1 MVGPGS
7 VDHTCNI
14 CLDTLGAN
22 GGVSTLLCGV
32 SCSLLGHPFCREC
45 LARWQATSQLCPVCR
60 TDQRTLE
67 RNNGQPSLIRRTDE
81 PEDAEGPSLAT
92 ILGLLGQLA
101 LHGAE
106 PGLSAHSDAQ
116 NGNGITFQWS
126 SQPSFETGSAAPL
139 QTSSAAIGELQSSV
153 QFVMARIQSLDH
165 CPLYW
170 NAQISELQQALAQLD
185 ACLHGTIASPA
196 QVIQQVQ
203 QYTDTV
209 NAQLDEFLTQ
219 SEAREQQRQRAQ
231 VHQHYS
237 GHPAGSSQPSAP
249 HFASSLPSSSTP
261 TGSVPNVSSNAS
273 SGGGWSWKW
282 GWGPAPAG
290 TLPAEAPASTPATEA
305 QQASGVG
312 PGTAAAAA
320 AALTTVGAA
329 VAAAYHCMTA
339 TASSDA
345 AGSGGTASQAAGSSY
360 ISQGQPGRSDVAS
373 SRGQAAPPPP
383 PPPASAAAAG
393 PPVQGIYEAVRNI
406 FDQHVTSDSSLGRWG
421 EVAHHLNELHGQM
434 NAGASQSQ
442 DASRLLAS
450 AVNAYSAYRRAT
462 ASSAN
467 P

>member
-1 MVGPGS
+1 MWITQSNLV
-7 VDHTCNI
+7 
-14 CLDTLGAN
+14 A
-22 GGVSTLLCGV
+22 
-32 SCSLLGHPFCREC
+32 GHPFCREC

-67 RNNGQPSLIRRTDE
+67 RNNGQPNLVPRTDE
-81 PEDAEGPSLAT
+81 PEYAEGPSLAT

-101 LHGAE
+101 LHGGE
-106 PGLSAHSDAQ
+106 PGLSAAHSRSDAQ
-116 NGNGITFQWS
+116 DGNGNTFHRS
-126 SQPSFETGSAAPL
+126 SQPSSGTGSAAPS
-139 QTSSAAIGELQSSV
+139 QTSSAAVGELQSSV

-165 CPLYW
+165 RPLYW
-170 NAQISELQQALAQLD
+170 NAQISELQQASAQLD
-185 ACLHGTIASPA
+185 ACRHETVANPA

-249 HFASSLPSSSTP
+249 PFASSPPSSSTA

-273 SGGGWSWKW
+273 SSGGWSWKW

-290 TLPAEAPASTPATEA
+290 TLPAEAPASTPTTEA
-305 QQASGVG
+305 QQASGIG
-312 PGTAAAAA
+312 AGTAAAAA
-320 AALTTVGAA
+320 AALTMVGAA
-329 VAAAYHCMTA
+329 AAAAYRRMTA

-345 AGSGGTASQAAGSSY
+345 NTAGSSGSASQAQHQSAAGSSY
-360 ISQGQPGRSDVAS
+360 SLQGQPGRSGVAS
-373 SRGQAAPPPP
+373 GRAAGRAAPPPP
-383 PPPASAAAAG
+383 PTSSAAAG

-421 EVAHHLNELHGQM
+421 EVARHLNELHGQM
-434 NAGASQSQ
+434 NAGDNQSQ

-462 ASSAN
+462 ASSSN

>member
-1 MVGPGS
+1 M
-7 VDHTCNI
+7 I
-14 CLDTLGAN
+14 A
-22 GGVSTLLCGV
+22 
-32 SCSLLGHPFCREC
+32 GHPFCREC

-67 RNNGQPSLIRRTDE
+67 RNNGQPNLVSGTDE

-101 LHGAE
+101 LHSGE
-106 PGLSAHSDAQ
+106 PGLSAAHSRSDAQ
-116 NGNGITFQWS
+116 DSNGITFHWS
-126 SQPSFETGSAAPL
+126 SQPSPGTGSAAPS
-139 QTSSAAIGELQSSV
+139 QTSSAAVGELQSSV

-165 CPLYW
+165 RPLYW
-170 NAQISELQQALAQLD
+170 NAQISELQQASAQLD
-185 ACLHGTIASPA
+185 ACQHGLTANSA

-249 HFASSLPSSSTP
+249 PFASSPPSSSTA

-273 SGGGWSWKW
+273 SSGGWSWKW

-290 TLPAEAPASTPATEA
+290 TLPAEAPASAPTTDA
-305 QQASGVG
+305 QQVSGIG
-312 PGTAAAAA
+312 AGTAAAAA
-320 AALTTVGAA
+320 A
-329 VAAAYHCMTA
+329 YRRMTA

-345 AGSGGTASQAAGSSY
+345 NTAGSSGSASQAQHQSAAGSSY
-360 ISQGQPGRSDVAS
+360 SSQGQPGGSGVAS
-373 SRGQAAPPPP
+373 GRAAGRAAPPP
-383 PPPASAAAAG
+383 STSSAAAG

-406 FDQHVTSDSSLGRWG
+406 FDQHVSSDSSLGRWG
-421 EVAHHLNELHGQM
+421 EVARHLNELHGQM
-434 NAGASQSQ
+434 SAGDSQSQ